1 MMIDSTKIT
10 CVLFDM
16 DDTLIDWSNSE
27 GNWQETERKH
37 LRFVYDFLTD
47 SGRVPNATLEHF
59 SMTYREQ
66 VAEGW
71 AAGRTT
77 LRAPHMAKIM
87 QSVLEDFDVLFDELL
102 TIEAV
107 LEAYN
112 WRGMDG
118 VKVFPDVP
126 DALQKLID
134 RGIKIGILTNAFHP
148 MWMRDAELERFGLL
162 QYFPDVQTRMSAA
175 DIGYLKPSPNVF
187 TKALEN
193 MGTSVAET
201 IYVGDNLAADIAGA
215 QSVGMRAVLREI
227 HSTPSLASAFVT
239 PDAVVKVFDALLP
252 LVEDWDKHVTPQA

>member
-1 MMIDSTKIT
+1 MTASTQIT

-16 DDTLIDWSNSE
+16 DNTLIDWSGSSS
-27 GNWQETERKH
+27 NWGETERKH
-37 LRFVYDFLTD
+37 LGFVYDFLTD
-47 SGRVPNATLEHF
+47 IGRVPDATLERF
-59 SMTYREQ
+59 SLAFRGQ
-66 VAEGW
+66 VIEGW
-71 AAGRTT
+71 AESRTT

-87 QSVLEDFDVLFDELL
+87 ESVLKDFDVLLDELL

-107 LEAYN
+107 LKAYN
-112 WRGMDG
+112 WQGMDG
-118 VKVFPDVP
+118 VEVFPDVP

-134 RGIKIGILTNAFHP
+134 RGIKIGILTNAFQP

-162 QYFPDVQTRMSAA
+162 QYFPDEQTRMSAA

-215 QSVGMRAVLREI
+215 QGVGMRAVLREI
-227 HSTPSLASAFVT
+227 HSTPSLTSAFVA
-239 PDAVVKVFDALLP
+239 PDAVVKGFDELLP
-252 LVEDWDKHVTPQA
+252 LVEDWDTHVTP